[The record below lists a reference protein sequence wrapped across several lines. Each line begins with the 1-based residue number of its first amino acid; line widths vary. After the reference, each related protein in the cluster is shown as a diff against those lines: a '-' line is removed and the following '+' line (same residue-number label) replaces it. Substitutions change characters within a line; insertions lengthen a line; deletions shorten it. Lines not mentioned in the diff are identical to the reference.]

1 MHGAVQGAPALPWE
15 VWGWESAGQ
24 AATKLL
30 VCKFSRVWR
39 FFLFC
44 FCILQ
49 SGKGVGVSGIAG
61 TCACYSAPAP
71 LMLGG
76 SGGGEGALGA
86 QEGL

>member
-1 MHGAVQGAPALPWE
+1 MVPFRGHQLCLGRYGGGNRQDGPPLSFWFVNS
-15 VWGWESAGQ
+15 VESGG
-24 AATKLL
+24 
-30 VCKFSRVWR
+30 